1 MNCRIIEFQQHGDE
15 RGSLV
20 AAEFGKELPF
30 EIKRV
35 YYIYGVGEGVRR
47 GFHMHKSLN
56 QVLIAMHGS
65 CKIMVDDGEKQEV
78 VLLDSPTKGL
88 FIGIGIWREM
98 FDFSPDAV
106 LISLASEEYDESDYI
121 RNYDVFL
128 EYVGRK
134 KQ

>member
-47 GFHMHKSLN
+47 GFHAHKELN
-56 QVLIAMHGS
+56 QLLIAIKGS
-65 CKIMVDDGEKQEV
+65 CSILLDDGESKKV
-78 VLLDSPTKGL
+78 VLLNSPTKGL
-88 FIGIGIWREM
+88 IVAPGVWHEM

-106 LISLASEEYDESDYI
+106 LISLASEKYDESDYI